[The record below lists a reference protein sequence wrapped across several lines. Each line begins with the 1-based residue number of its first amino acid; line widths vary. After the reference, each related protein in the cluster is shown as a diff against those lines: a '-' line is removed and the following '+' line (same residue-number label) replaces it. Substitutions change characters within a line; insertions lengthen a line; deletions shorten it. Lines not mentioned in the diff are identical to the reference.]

1 MSDNENESVPLPT
14 GLYMEETK
22 MKKARKSK
30 SKTKNKEVDLGAVPP
45 HIMRIVQG
53 VEEKR
58 KSKKE
63 QDLKGQQ
70 SMDSISILRKMMG
83 SVRTKC
89 DLDTVEDEARI
100 DKENDIAKIAN
111 ARDIFKHLETNPEG
125 EKKRPAKQ
133 EKHKRVEVNAE
144 FMLEGQNKAEEIRRA
159 RLKEMAAMKA
169 ARERALE
176 EEEMWNKENKQKSD
190 ELKRQR
196 EMEIEMMKMARQQAL
211 EEEEKLEKLSRME
224 CKREVSPGLE
234 AAKNVTFNRDFIDD
248 GASKVE
254 QMRLERI
261 KEIEEMKRAREMMED
276 EETERDDKSE
286 AARELEAFRASRSSG
301 SVKERY
307 RPIDDDNKKIER
319 SQAFTKAPKSKAK
332 SDNWMVNSSQDKLEE
347 ARLAREREIEMMMVA
362 RSQAIVEEE
371 KERAMEEEER
381 RMNAAAKA
389 HEMAV
394 LVSDLQRMREHT
406 ARDAEEEEKMT
417 RYQEEMMARV
427 MELHDIARGGIIEN
441 Y

>member
-1 MSDNENESVPLPT
+1 MGVLVHQSSYPHTMSDTEESINQLPS
-14 GLYMEETK
+14 GLYTEK
-22 MKKARKSK
+22 QKIKKSK
-30 SKTKNKEVDLGAVPP
+30 SKTKNEEKMDLGVVPP
-45 HIMRIVQG
+45 HILRIVQG

-58 KSKKE
+58 KSKNDQEK
-63 QDLKGQQ
+63 KRQQ
-70 SMDSISILRKMMG
+70 SEDSISILRKMMG

-89 DLDTVEDEARI
+89 DLDTAGDEARI

-111 ARDIFKHLETNPEG
+111 ARDIFKHLETNPDG
-125 EKKRPAKQ
+125 ESNKAKEQ
-133 EKHKRVEVNAE
+133 QKHKRVEVNVD

-169 ARERALE
+169 ARENTLE
-176 EEEMWNKENKQKSD
+176 DEEMWNKENKQKSD

-211 EEEEKLEKLSRME
+211 EEEEKLEKLSRKE

-248 GASKVE
+248 GAFKVE

-261 KEIEEMKRAREMMED
+261 REIEEMKRAREMMED
-276 EETERDDKSE
+276 KESERDDKSE

-307 RPIDDDNKKIER
+307 RPIDDDNKEIPR
-319 SQAFTKAPKSKAK
+319 SQAFTKATKSKAK
-332 SDNWMVNSSQDKLEE
+332 SDNWMVNSIQDKLEE

-389 HEMAV
+389 H
-394 LVSDLQRMREHT
+394 
-406 ARDAEEEEKMT
+406 
-417 RYQEEMMARV
+417 
-427 MELHDIARGGIIEN
+427 
-441 Y
+441 

>member
-1 MSDNENESVPLPT
+1 MSDNENESTPLPS
-14 GLYMEETK
+14 GLYLEDTK
-22 MKKARKSK
+22 MKKSKKSK
-30 SKTKNKEVDLGAVPP
+30 NKAKSKEVDLGAVPP

-63 QDLKGQQ
+63 QDSKRQQ

-111 ARDIFKHLETNPEG
+111 ARDIFKHLETNPDG
-125 EKKRPAKQ
+125 EKQRAVKQ
-133 EKHKRVEVNAE
+133 EKHKRVEVNTE
-144 FMLEGQNKAEEIRRA
+144 FMLEGQNKAEEIRKA
-159 RLKEMAAMKA
+159 RLKEMASMKA

-176 EEEMWNKENKQKSD
+176 EEEMWNKDNKQKSD

-211 EEEEKLEKLSRME
+211 EEEEKIEKMSRME
-224 CKREVSPGLE
+224 QKREISPGLE
-234 AAKNVTFNRDFIDD
+234 AAKNVTFNVNFPDD

-261 KEIEEMKRAREMMED
+261 KEIEEMKRAREMMVD
-276 EETERDDKSE
+276 EETERDEKSE
-286 AARELEAFRASRSSG
+286 AARELEVFRASRKSG
-301 SVKERY
+301 SVKDRY
-307 RPIDDDNKKIER
+307 NPADDYDKDTTR
-319 SQAFTKAPKSKAK
+319 SQTFTKAPKSKAK
-332 SDNWMVNSSQDKLEE
+332 ADNWMVNSSQDKLEE

-362 RSQAIVEEE
+362 RSQAIEEEE

-394 LVSDLQRMREHT
+394 LVSDLQRMRENT

-417 RYQEEMMARV
+417 KYQEEMMARV

>member
-1 MSDNENESVPLPT
+1 
-14 GLYMEETK
+14 
-22 MKKARKSK
+22 
-30 SKTKNKEVDLGAVPP
+30 
-45 HIMRIVQG
+45 
-53 VEEKR
+53 
-58 KSKKE
+58 
-63 QDLKGQQ
+63 
-70 SMDSISILRKMMG
+70 
-83 SVRTKC
+83 
-89 DLDTVEDEARI
+89 
-100 DKENDIAKIAN
+100 
-111 ARDIFKHLETNPEG
+111 
-125 EKKRPAKQ
+125 
-133 EKHKRVEVNAE
+133 
-144 FMLEGQNKAEEIRRA
+144 
-159 RLKEMAAMKA
+159 MKA

-224 CKREVSPGLE
+224 WKKEVSPGLE
-234 AAKNVTFNRDFIDD
+234 AAKNDTFNRDFIDD
-248 GASKVE
+248 GAFKVE

-276 EETERDDKSE
+276 EETERDVKSE

-417 RYQEEMMARV
+417 RYQEEMMA
-427 MELHDIARGGIIEN
+427 
-441 Y
+441 

>member
-1 MSDNENESVPLPT
+1 MGVLVHQSSYPHTMSDTEENVNQLPS
-14 GLYMEETK
+14 GLYTEK
-22 MKKARKSK
+22 QKIKKSK
-30 SKTKNKEVDLGAVPP
+30 SKTKSGEKMDLGAVPP
-45 HIMRIVQG
+45 HILRIVQG

-58 KSKKE
+58 KSKNDQEK
-63 QDLKGQQ
+63 KRQQ
-70 SMDSISILRKMMG
+70 SEDSISILRKMMG

-89 DLDTVEDEARI
+89 DLDTAGDEARI

-111 ARDIFKHLETNPEG
+111 ARDIFKHLETNPDG
-125 EKKRPAKQ
+125 ESNKAKEQ
-133 EKHKRVEVNAE
+133 QKHKRVEVNVD

-176 EEEMWNKENKQKSD
+176 DEEMWNKENKQKSD

-248 GASKVE
+248 GAFKVE
-254 QMRLERI
+254 QMRIERI
-261 KEIEEMKRAREMMED
+261 KEIEEMRRAREMMED
-276 EETERDDKSE
+276 EEAERDDKSE
-286 AARELEAFRASRSSG
+286 AKRELEAFRASRSSG

-307 RPIDDDNKKIER
+307 RPVDDDNKEIRR
-319 SQAFTKAPKSKAK
+319 SQAFTQAPKSKAK

-389 HEMAV
+389 QEMAV
-394 LVSDLQRMREHT
+394 LVSELQRMREH
-406 ARDAEEEEKMT
+406 
-417 RYQEEMMARV
+417 
-427 MELHDIARGGIIEN
+427 
-441 Y
+441 

>member
-125 EKKRPAKQ
+125 EKQRPAKQ
-133 EKHKRVEVNAE
+133 EKHKRLEANAE
-144 FMLEGQNKAEEIRRA
+144 FMLEGQNKAEEIRKA

-176 EEEMWNKENKQKSD
+176 EEEMWNKDNKQKSD
-190 ELKRQR
+190 EFKRQR

-211 EEEEKLEKLSRME
+211 EEEEKSEKLSRME
-224 CKREVSPGLE
+224 QKREVSPGLE
-234 AAKNVTFNRDFIDD
+234 AAKNVTFNRDFFDD

-254 QMRLERI
+254 QMRIERI

-319 SQAFTKAPKSKAK
+319 SQDFTKAPKSKAK